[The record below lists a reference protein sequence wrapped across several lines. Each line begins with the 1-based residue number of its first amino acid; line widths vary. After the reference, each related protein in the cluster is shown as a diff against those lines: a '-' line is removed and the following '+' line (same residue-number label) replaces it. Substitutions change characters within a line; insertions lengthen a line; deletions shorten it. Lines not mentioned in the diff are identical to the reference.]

1 MIDTLADLFRS
12 FPHPVLAGVLTAA
25 VCAALGVFVILKRVV
40 FIGIALSETAA
51 CGIAAAWVL
60 HLPPMAGAM
69 AATLTAVLLL
79 AGPFES
85 RRIPRDAMLG
95 VVFVAASSLALLL
108 VSGSGFGLQEIRAL
122 LYGDLILA
130 GRSDTIILAA
140 VLLPCAAALALFG
153 RPVLYAFLDREAATV
168 LRVRPAVWEAAFF
181 LLLGTVEAA
190 AAQTAG
196 TLLVFCHLVVPSSM
210 ALLLS
215 RRLSVVIAIA
225 VGSAVVST
233 LTGLAVSYR
242 HDLPTNQTICAVSVA
257 LLAAGAIARSL
268 AAFIR
273 GHHRVL

>member
-1 MIDTLADLFRS
+1 MIDALSELVRS
-12 FPHPVLAGVLTAA
+12 FPHPVLAGLLTAA

-51 CGIAAAWVL
+51 CGIAVAWLL
-60 HLPPMAGAM
+60 HWPPMAGAM
-69 AATLTAVLLL
+69 AATLAAVLLL

-95 VVFVAASSLALLL
+95 IVFVAASSLALLL

-130 GRSDTIILAA
+130 GRADTILLAA
-140 VLLPCAAALALFG
+140 VLLPSAAALAVFG
-153 RPVLYAFLDREAATV
+153 RPILYSFLDRDAAAV
-168 LRVRPAVWEAAFF
+168 LRVRPALWDALFF
-181 LLLGTVEAA
+181 LLLGAVEAA
-190 AAQTAG
+190 ASKTAG

-215 RRLSVVIAIA
+215 RRLAVVLAIA
-225 VGSAVVST
+225 VGSAVFST
-233 LTGLAVSYR
+233 LAGLTVSYR

-257 LLAAGAIARSL
+257 LLIIAALGRSL
-268 AAFIR
+268 FILAT
-273 GHHRVL
+273 GHRHRR